1 VDILERQST
10 AIYCADVLVTRSIY
24 NVFLG
29 DNYVDVELMTVS
41 VVITRV

>member
-10 AIYCADVLVTRSIY
+10 AIYCADVLVTSNIRS
-24 NVFLG
+24 

-41 VVITRV
+41 IAFTRV